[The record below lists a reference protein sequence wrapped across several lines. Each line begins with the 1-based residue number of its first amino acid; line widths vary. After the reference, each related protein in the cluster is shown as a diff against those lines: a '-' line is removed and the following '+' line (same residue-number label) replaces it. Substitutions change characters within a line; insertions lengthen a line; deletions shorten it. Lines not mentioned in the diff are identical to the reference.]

1 MPQSPRSAPCP
12 PVFCCIEVVSPES
25 AARDYGDKFMEYE
38 RAGVREYWIVDPL
51 RRRCVFNRLSEAGV
65 YAAVLPDQAGNYHT
79 PLLPGLALPVPTLWQ
94 DNLPGILEIVRAVQA
109 MLGE

>member
-1 MPQSPRSAPCP
+1 MTDTATLGPADI
-12 PVFCCIEVVSPES
+12 CIEVVSPAS
-25 AARDYGDKFMEYE
+25 AARDYGDKFTEYE

-51 RRRCVFNRLSEAGV
+51 RQRCGFNRLSEAGV

-79 PLLPGLALPVPTLWQ
+79 PLLPGLALHVPTLWQ
-94 DNLPGILEIVRAVQA
+94 GDLPGILEIVRSVQA